1 MKLEKAYSLDLKK
14 DISASDADGRYK
26 RVISSKFAFKC
37 PGKSCEAQVTCANLD
52 KPKYKRKREPYYKI
66 VGDHCESCE
75 IQKDIEP
82 SKRRRAIEDDI
93 YSDADEYIDNAVR
106 LDVSPPSVKRPD
118 VQEPADPSQSDDI
131 KTRRP
136 ATPEDGKRKI
146 QPSRRLSSLVSAF
159 LNNEP
164 MTIQV
169 PGEGIMSIQ
178 DFFVAVDGQDIQ
190 VFEDYFRVY
199 YGKAWINKNDKG
211 YSIRFNN
218 QLKFGSLEVR
228 PSFFIPAK
236 MVDESSYRKFQSAT
250 LDKLANKY
258 LKDIY
263 ILCETGPTQ
272 KGEYINFW
280 LDGLEY
286 LEYQF

>member
-169 PGEGIMSIQ
+169 PGEGIMSIK

-211 YSIRFNN
+211 YIIRFNN

>member
-14 DISASDADGRYK
+14 NISASDADGRYK

-37 PGKSCEAQVTCANLD
+37 PGESCEAQITCANLD
-52 KPKYKRKREPYYKI
+52 KPKHRRKREPYYKI
-66 VGDHCESCE
+66 VGEHCESCE

-82 SKRRRAIEDDI
+82 SKRRRSIEDDI

-106 LDVSPPSVKRPD
+106 LDVSPPSAKRPD
-118 VQEPADPSQSDDI
+118 VQEPDGLTQSDDV

-136 ATPEDGKRKI
+136 ATSEDGKRKI

-169 PGEGIMSIQ
+169 PGEGTMSVQ

-190 VFEDYFRVY
+190 VFEDHFRVY
-199 YGKAWINKNDKG
+199 YGKAWINKNEKG

-250 LDKLANKY
+250 LDKLANNY

-263 ILCETGPTQ
+263 ILCETGPIP